1 MWKKFICLCLIVCTL
16 LSNTTNIFASD
27 AAARRQ
33 EGAAK
38 WSYIQVLNSTLSI
51 SSSGKATISAS
62 ISANPLKVDEVSIR
76 ATLQQNV
83 NGSWRDVTSWDVSKS
98 SDGALLGKTYYVASG
113 YSYRVSCTFKA
124 YVNGRVVET
133 ATLTSNTVK
142 Y

>member
-1 MWKKFICLCLIVCTL
+1 MRKKFICLFLVICALLISSTSVL
-16 LSNTTNIFASD
+16 ASD
-27 AAARRQ
+27 LGARR
-33 EGAAK
+33 EDERMR
-38 WSYIQVLNSTLSI
+38 WSYIQVIASDLSI
-51 SSSGKATISAS
+51 TSSGKATASAQ
-62 ISANPLKVDEVSIR
+62 ISANPTKVDEVSIR

-98 SDGALLGKTYYVASG
+98 SNIVLLGKTYYVASG

>member
-1 MWKKFICLCLIVCTL
+1 MWKKFICLCLIVCAL
-16 LSNTTNIFASD
+16 LSSTTNIFASN

-38 WSYIQVLNSTLSI
+38 WSYIQLVATNLSI
-51 SSSGKATISAS
+51 TSSGKATASAQ
-62 ISANPLKVDEVSIR
+62 ISANPTKVDEVSIR

-98 SDGALLGKTYYVASG
+98 SDGAILGKTYYVASG
-113 YSYRVSCTFKA
+113 YSYRVACTFKA
-124 YVNGRVVET
+124 YVGGRVVET